1 MSGNIFGSLVD
12 SVKEVFSNP
21 QVLAQGVKDGNIA
34 RTGNTEY
41 FIDGKDSFHNMKDA
55 EAASGR
61 WQKRAQDELIGLAT
75 IGIGKTAQG
84 LYKGAQTANTVNKG
98 IYLGGK
104 TQPLLG
110 MSKSLPATVN
120 TGTQLATRSTTAL
133 AQTANTVNKGN
144 NWTKGLTGTLAL
156 GTAVGQGISE
166 PSQKKATPVA
176 SRQRPK
182 YAIGKYNQRSYN
194 RLSQLQKVYGGDLIR
209 QKDGSYFLRNKNGS
223 FYGNGRALNA
233 KTGKMQN
240 YDLYGTGR
248 FLNSNSK
255 QSNSSNIVSTVL
267 DSNYLYGYRGK
278 PKTRMNNSKSFKTA
292 WTNAR
297 NSGLGTFTWNGKSYN
312 TMKKGETQQ
321 DYNSWLSKRSKAP
334 QEASPTQG
342 TPGYGIHVGSGN
354 VTLSTP
360 NGSTTDI
367 TNSHNVSTLISNGNY
382 KAPNLG
388 NAATNYLENRPLDSY
403 SELTKHNF
411 DRGDIRQGMRA
422 NGINPYDYSGS
433 DRKQL
438 RTYLNNPTTDNYTQS
453 VSKIIG
459 DGKIQQNML
468 NNAVQNQ
475 TSQYQLTKPN
485 LRYNT
490 SQNNQLVNLKFKQ
503 GGQMYKYQAGAQMVQ
518 PQQTNSQDPIDQIAQ
533 IAAGSL
539 QGDKNSKQQLI
550 QVLSNKEIAP
560 KLLQIVNAGVK
571 NQDKRAIIIAQA
583 IKSLQQGNTRKA
595 RLGAK
600 LDYIKQSIGEC
611 PEGQEVVYF
620 KKGGEICK
628 VCAGKKMQNGGKSD
642 PIKDFKKKK
651 DVTKQTYQRNPYT
664 RGKSAK
670 EIAEMQRRNR
680 QEAGAGKGENDAN
693 VAPWNYKKKR

>member
-1 MSGNIFGSLVD
+1 MFDFFDIFKVD
-12 SVKEVFSNP
+12 PTISDPAV
-21 QVLAQGVKDGNIA
+21 A
-34 RTGNTEY
+34 
-41 FIDGKDSFHNMKDA
+41 
-55 EAASGR
+55 AASGITR
-61 WQKRAQDELIGLAT
+61 DANGTLHQKHTAVSNKLADNLAAIATTAWGPVLEGTLIPSVEYAPIASKMLPKAT
-75 IGIGKTAQG
+75 NTA
-84 LYKGAQTANTVNKG
+84 VN
-98 IYLGGK
+98 IGGK

-110 MSKSLPATVN
+110 MSKSLPATR
-120 TGTQLATRSTTAL
+120 GTTAL

-240 YDLYGTGR
+240 YDLYGSGR

-278 PKTRMNNSKSFKTA
+278 PKTSTPPVTSRPRTVLATKTPTSNSWINKSRGIWNYNGVSQADVANAYKTGDFSKVGSYLSQHKDLASYLNNIYSKRGGNQFNQSTQ
-292 WTNAR
+292 TP
-297 NSGLGTFTWNGKSYN
+297 TVN
-312 TMKKGETQQ
+312 TMTLQTLDNVVPKSPVKEITPTPTYNRSQTR
-321 DYNSWLSKRSKAP
+321 DYMRS
-334 QEASPTQG
+334 
-342 TPGYGIHVGSGN
+342 I
-354 VTLSTP
+354 
-360 NGSTTDI
+360 
-367 TNSHNVSTLISNGNY
+367 
-382 KAPNLG
+382 
-388 NAATNYLENRPLDSY
+388 
-403 SELTKHNF
+403 
-411 DRGDIRQGMRA
+411 GM
-422 NGINPYDYSGS
+422 NPYDYSGGE
-433 DRKQL
+433 RKAL
-438 RTYLNNPTTDNYTQS
+438 RTYLNNPGSMD
-453 VSKIIG
+453 SKYQPFIN
-459 DGKIQQNML
+459 Q
-468 NNAVQNQ
+468 VQNQ
-475 TSQYQLTKPN
+475 RTQKMVDRIGTNQLLKPETDTN
-485 LRYNT
+485 KL
-490 SQNNQLVNLKFKQ
+490 NNQLVNLKFKQ
-503 GGQMYKYQAGAQMVQ
+503 GGQMYKYTAGAQMVQ

-539 QGDKNSKQQLI
+539 QGDENSKQQLI

-560 KLLQIVNAGVK
+560 KLLQIVDAGVK

-583 IKSLQQGNTRKA
+583 IKSLQQGSTRKA

>member
-1 MSGNIFGSLVD
+1 MTNFSNIFKADPTVSDPAV
-12 SVKEVFSNP
+12 
-21 QVLAQGVKDGNIA
+21 A
-34 RTGNTEY
+34 
-41 FIDGKDSFHNMKDA
+41 
-55 EAASGR
+55 AASGITR
-61 WQKRAQDELIGLAT
+61 DANGTLHQKHTAASNKLANNLAA
-75 IGIGKTAQG
+75 IAATAWG
-84 LYKGAQTANTVNKG
+84 PVLEEALVPSVEYTPIASRVLPKATNTAVNM
-98 IYLGGK
+98 GGK

-110 MSKSLPATVN
+110 VSKSLSSVKGTTTLATEATN
-120 TGTQLATRSTTAL
+120 TGS
-133 AQTANTVNKGN
+133 
-144 NWTKGLTGTLAL
+144 NWTKGIAGTVAL
-156 GTAVGQGISE
+156 GTAVGQGVSE
-166 PSQKKATPVA
+166 PSQKKGTPVA

-182 YAIGKYNQRSYN
+182 YAIGKYNQKSYN

-248 FLNSNSK
+248 FLNNNSK
-255 QSNSSNIVSTVL
+255 QPSSSNVVSTVL
-267 DSNYLYGYRGK
+267 DKNYLNGYKGK
-278 PKTRMNNSKSFKTA
+278 VQPKGNNHGGFKTA

-312 TMKKGETQQ
+312 TMKRGETQQ
-321 DYNSWLSKRSKAP
+321 DYNSWLSRQNKVP
-334 QEASPTQG
+334 HQTTPQG
-342 TPGYGIHVGSGN
+342 TPGYGIHVESGN

-360 NGSTTDI
+360 NGSTIDI
-367 TNSHNVSTLISNGNY
+367 TDSHNVSTLINNGNY

-388 NAATNYLENRPLDSY
+388 NAVTNYLENRPLDSY

-422 NGINPYDYSGS
+422 NGLNPYDYSGS

-485 LRYNT
+485 LGYNP

-503 GGQMYKYQAGAQMVQ
+503 GGQMYKYAAGAQMVQ
-518 PQQTNSQDPIDQIAQ
+518 PQQTGGQQRIEQQAMALVQ
-533 IAAGSL
+533 AAM
-539 QGDKNSKQQLI
+539 QGDQKANQTIQKIMQAAQQGDQQAA
-550 QVLSNKEIAP
+550 QVA
-560 KLLQIVNAGVK
+560 KLLQAIV
-571 NQDKRAIIIAQA
+571 
-583 IKSLQQGNTRKA
+583 QQMKGSRKA

-628 VCAGKKMQNGGKSD
+628 MCAGKKMQDGGKSD
-642 PIKDFKKKK
+642 PIKNFKKKK
-651 DVTKQTYQRNPYT
+651 KM
-664 RGKSAK
+664 K
-670 EIAEMQRRNR
+670 
-680 QEAGAGKGENDAN
+680 
-693 VAPWNYKKKR
+693 

>member
-1 MSGNIFGSLVD
+1 MFDFFDIFKVD
-12 SVKEVFSNP
+12 PTISDPAV
-21 QVLAQGVKDGNIA
+21 A
-34 RTGNTEY
+34 
-41 FIDGKDSFHNMKDA
+41 
-55 EAASGR
+55 AASGITR
-61 WQKRAQDELIGLAT
+61 DSKGTIHQKHTAASNQLAHNLAA
-75 IGIGKTAQG
+75 ISATAWG
-84 LYKGAQTANTVNKG
+84 PVADGVLVPSVEYTPIASKMLPKAANSVINM
-98 IYLGGK
+98 GGK

-110 MSKSLPATVN
+110 MSKSLPSVK
-120 TGTQLATRSTTAL
+120 GTTAL
-133 AQTANTVNKGN
+133 ATKAANSGSK
-144 NWTKGLTGTLAL
+144 WTKGIAGTAAL
-156 GTAVGQGISE
+156 GTAVGQGVSE
-166 PSQKKATPVA
+166 PSRKKGTVITVNQN
-176 SRQRPK
+176 SKQNPK

-233 KTGKMQN
+233 RTGKMQN
-240 YDLYGTGR
+240 YDLYGSGR

-267 DSNYLYGYRGK
+267 DSNYLYGYKGK
-278 PKTRMNNSKSFKTA
+278 PRTRMNNSESFKTA

-297 NSGLGTFTWNGKSYN
+297 NSGLGTFTWKGKSYN

-321 DYNSWLSKRSKAP
+321 QYDSWLSKQSKPTQQTA
-334 QEASPTQG
+334 PTQG
-342 TPGYGIHVGSGN
+342 TPGYGIHVGNSS

-360 NGSTTDI
+360 NSSTTNI
-367 TNSHNVSTLISNGNY
+367 TNSHNVSTLINNGNY

-422 NGINPYDYSGS
+422 NGINPYNYSGS

-453 VSKIIG
+453 VSKIVG
-459 DGKIQQNML
+459 DSKIQQNML

-475 TSQYQLTKPN
+475 TGQYQLTKPN
-485 LRYNT
+485 SGN
-490 SQNNQLVNLKFKQ
+490 QNNQLVNLKFKQ
-503 GGQMYKYQAGAQMVQ
+503 GGQMYKYAAGAQMVQ
-518 PQQTNSQDPIDQIAQ
+518 PQQASGQQGIEQQAMDLVQ
-533 IAAGSL
+533 AAM
-539 QGDKNSKQQLI
+539 QGDQQANQTI
-550 QVLSNKEIAP
+550 QKIM
-560 KLLQIVNAGVK
+560 
-571 NQDKRAIIIAQA
+571 QA
-583 IKSLQQGNTRKA
+583 AQQGDQQAAQVAQLLKAIVQQMKGSRKA

-628 VCAGKKMQNGGKSD
+628 VCAGKKMQDGGKSD
-642 PIKDFKKKK
+642 PIKNFKKKK
-651 DVTKQTYQRNPYT
+651 EQDAVKQAYQRNPYT

-680 QEAGAGKGENDAN
+680 QEAGAGKGENDAK

>member
-1 MSGNIFGSLVD
+1 MFDFFDIFKVD
-12 SVKEVFSNP
+12 PTISDPAV
-21 QVLAQGVKDGNIA
+21 A
-34 RTGNTEY
+34 
-41 FIDGKDSFHNMKDA
+41 
-55 EAASGR
+55 AASGITR
-61 WQKRAQDELIGLAT
+61 DSKGTIHQKHTAASNKLADNLAAIATTAWGPVLEGTLIPSVEYAPIASKMLPKAT
-75 IGIGKTAQG
+75 NTA
-84 LYKGAQTANTVNKG
+84 VN
-98 IYLGGK
+98 IGGK

-110 MSKSLPATVN
+110 MSKSLPSVK
-120 TGTQLATRSTTAL
+120 GTTAL
-133 AQTANTVNKGN
+133 ATKAANSGSK
-144 NWTKGLTGTLAL
+144 WTKGIAGTAAL
-156 GTAVGQGISE
+156 GTAVGQGVSE
-166 PSQKKATPVA
+166 PSRKKGTVITVNQN
-176 SRQRPK
+176 SKQNPK

-209 QKDGSYFLRNKNGS
+209 QKDGSYFLRNTYGS

-240 YDLYGTGR
+240 YDLYGSGR
-248 FLNSNSK
+248 FLNGNSK

-278 PKTRMNNSKSFKTA
+278 PRTRMNNSESFKTA

-321 DYNSWLSKRSKAP
+321 DYNSWLSKQNRAP

-342 TPGYGIHVGSGN
+342 TPGYGIHVGSKN

-367 TNSHNVSTLISNGNY
+367 TNSHNVSTLINNGNY

-388 NAATNYLENRPLDSY
+388 NATTNYLENRPLDSY
-403 SELTKHNF
+403 SELTKNNF

-422 NGINPYDYSGS
+422 NGINPYNYLGS

-485 LRYNT
+485 LGYNT
-490 SQNNQLVNLKFKQ
+490 SQNSQLVNLKFKQ
-503 GGQMYKYQAGAQMVQ
+503 GGQMYKYAAGAQMVQ
-518 PQQTNSQDPIDQIAQ
+518 PQQTGGQQGIEQQAMALVQ
-533 IAAGSL
+533 AAM
-539 QGDKNSKQQLI
+539 QGDQQANQTI
-550 QVLSNKEIAP
+550 QKIMQKA
-560 KLLQIVNAGVK
+560 
-571 NQDKRAIIIAQA
+571 
-583 IKSLQQGNTRKA
+583 QQGDQQAAQVAQLLKAIVQQMKGSRKA

-628 VCAGKKMQNGGKSD
+628 VCAGKKMQDGGKSD
-642 PIKDFKKKK
+642 PIKNFKKKK
-651 DVTKQTYQRNPYT
+651 EQDAVKQAYQRNPYT

-680 QEAGAGKGENDAN
+680 QEAGTGKGENDAK
-693 VAPWNYKKKR
+693 VAPWNYKKKK

>member
-1 MSGNIFGSLVD
+1 MFDFFDIFKVD
-12 SVKEVFSNP
+12 PTISDPAV
-21 QVLAQGVKDGNIA
+21 A
-34 RTGNTEY
+34 
-41 FIDGKDSFHNMKDA
+41 
-55 EAASGR
+55 AASGITR
-61 WQKRAQDELIGLAT
+61 DSKGTIHQKHTAASNKLADNLAAIATTAWGPVLEGTLIPSVEYAPIASKMLPKAT
-75 IGIGKTAQG
+75 NTA
-84 LYKGAQTANTVNKG
+84 VN
-98 IYLGGK
+98 IGGK

-110 MSKSLPATVN
+110 MSKSLPSVK
-120 TGTQLATRSTTAL
+120 GTTAL
-133 AQTANTVNKGN
+133 ATKAANSGSK
-144 NWTKGLTGTLAL
+144 WTKGIAGTAAL
-156 GTAVGQGISE
+156 GTAVGQGVSE
-166 PSQKKATPVA
+166 PSRKKGTVITVNQN
-176 SRQRPK
+176 SKQNPK

-209 QKDGSYFLRNKNGS
+209 QKDGSYFLRNTYGS

-240 YDLYGTGR
+240 YDLYGSGR
-248 FLNSNSK
+248 FLNGNPK

-278 PKTRMNNSKSFKTA
+278 PRTRMNNSESFKTA

-321 DYNSWLSKRSKAP
+321 DYNSWLSKQNRAP

-342 TPGYGIHVGSGN
+342 TPGYGIHVGSEN

-367 TNSHNVSTLISNGNY
+367 TNSHNVSTLINNGNY

-388 NAATNYLENRPLDSY
+388 NATTNYLENRPLDSY
-403 SELTKHNF
+403 SELTKNNF

-485 LRYNT
+485 LGYNT
-490 SQNNQLVNLKFKQ
+490 SQNSQLVNLKFKQ
-503 GGQMYKYQAGAQMVQ
+503 GGQMYKYAAGAQMVQ
-518 PQQTNSQDPIDQIAQ
+518 PQQTGGQQGIEQQAMALVQ
-533 IAAGSL
+533 AAM
-539 QGDKNSKQQLI
+539 QGDQQANQTI
-550 QVLSNKEIAP
+550 QKIMQKA
-560 KLLQIVNAGVK
+560 
-571 NQDKRAIIIAQA
+571 
-583 IKSLQQGNTRKA
+583 QQGDQQAAQVAQLLKAIVQQMKGSRKA

-628 VCAGKKMQNGGKSD
+628 VCAGKKMQDGGKSD
-642 PIKDFKKKK
+642 PIKNFKKKK
-651 DVTKQTYQRNPYT
+651 EQDAVKQAYQRNPYT

-680 QEAGAGKGENDAN
+680 QEAGTGKGENDAK
-693 VAPWNYKKKR
+693 VAPWNYKKKK

>member
-1 MSGNIFGSLVD
+1 MSGNIFGSLID
-12 SVKEVFSNP
+12 SVKEVFRNP

-84 LYKGAQTANTVNKG
+84 LYKG
-98 IYLGGK
+98 
-104 TQPLLG
+104 
-110 MSKSLPATVN
+110 
-120 TGTQLATRSTTAL
+120 

-233 KTGKMQN
+233 KTGK
-240 YDLYGTGR
+240 
-248 FLNSNSK
+248 
-255 QSNSSNIVSTVL
+255 
-267 DSNYLYGYRGK
+267 
-278 PKTRMNNSKSFKTA
+278 
-292 WTNAR
+292 
-297 NSGLGTFTWNGKSYN
+297 
-312 TMKKGETQQ
+312 
-321 DYNSWLSKRSKAP
+321 
-334 QEASPTQG
+334 
-342 TPGYGIHVGSGN
+342 
-354 VTLSTP
+354 
-360 NGSTTDI
+360 
-367 TNSHNVSTLISNGNY
+367 
-382 KAPNLG
+382 
-388 NAATNYLENRPLDSY
+388 
-403 SELTKHNF
+403 
-411 DRGDIRQGMRA
+411 
-422 NGINPYDYSGS
+422 
-433 DRKQL
+433 
-438 RTYLNNPTTDNYTQS
+438 
-453 VSKIIG
+453 IIG

-485 LRYNT
+485 LGYNP
-490 SQNNQLVNLKFKQ
+490 SQNNQLVNLKFEK
-503 GGQMYKYQAGAQMVQ
+503 GGQMYKYSAGAQMVQ
-518 PQQTNSQDPIDQIAQ
+518 PQQASGQQGIEQQAMTLVQ
-533 IAAGSL
+533 AAM
-539 QGDKNSKQQLI
+539 QGDQQANQTI
-550 QVLSNKEIAP
+550 QKIMQAAQQGDQQAAQVA
-560 KLLQIVNAGVK
+560 KLLQAIV
-571 NQDKRAIIIAQA
+571 
-583 IKSLQQGNTRKA
+583 QQMKGSRKA

-628 VCAGKKMQNGGKSD
+628 ICAGKKMQDGGKSD
-642 PIKDFKKKK
+642 PIKNFKKKK
-651 DVTKQTYQRNPYT
+651 DVAKQTYQRNPYT
-664 RGKSAK
+664 RG
-670 EIAEMQRRNR
+670 
-680 QEAGAGKGENDAN
+680 
-693 VAPWNYKKKR
+693 

>member
-1 MSGNIFGSLVD
+1 MANFSNIFKADPTVSDPAV
-12 SVKEVFSNP
+12 
-21 QVLAQGVKDGNIA
+21 A
-34 RTGNTEY
+34 
-41 FIDGKDSFHNMKDA
+41 
-55 EAASGR
+55 AASGITR
-61 WQKRAQDELIGLAT
+61 DANGTLHQKHTAVSNKLANNLAAIATTAWGPVLDGALVPSVEYTPIASKMLPRAT
-75 IGIGKTAQG
+75 NT
-84 LYKGAQTANTVNKG
+84 TVN
-98 IYLGGK
+98 IGGK

-110 MSKSLPATVN
+110 MSKSLPSVK
-120 TGTQLATRSTTAL
+120 GTTAL
-133 AQTANTVNKGN
+133 ATRATNTSSK
-144 NWTKGLTGTLAL
+144 WTKGLMGTAAL
-156 GTAVGQGISE
+156 GNAVGQGASE
-166 PSQKKATPVA
+166 RSQKRGTIITTKQGT
-176 SRQRPK
+176 RQNPK
-182 YAIGKYNQRSYN
+182 YAIGKYNQKSYN

-233 KTGKMQN
+233 RTGKMQN
-240 YDLYGTGR
+240 YDLYSTGK
-248 FLNSNSK
+248 FLNNNSK
-255 QSNSSNIVSTVL
+255 QSSSSNVVSTVL
-267 DSNYLYGYRGK
+267 DKNYLNGYRGK
-278 PKTRMNNSKSFKTA
+278 VQSKGNNPGGFKTA

-297 NSGLGTFTWNGKSYN
+297 NSGLGTFTQNGKSYN
-312 TMKKGETQQ
+312 TMKRGETQQ
-321 DYNSWLSKRSKAP
+321 QYNSWLSKQNK
-334 QEASPTQG
+334 PTQQATPIKG
-342 TPGYGIHVGSGN
+342 TPGYGIHVGNGS

-367 TNSHNVSTLISNGNY
+367 TNSHNVSTLINNGNY

-388 NAATNYLENRPLDSY
+388 GMTTNYLENKSLDSY

-422 NGINPYDYSGS
+422 NGINPYDYLGS

-485 LRYNT
+485 LEYNP
-490 SQNNQLVNLKFKQ
+490 SQNNQFKQ
-503 GGQMYKYQAGAQMVQ
+503 GEQMYKYAAGAQMVQ
-518 PQQTNSQDPIDQIAQ
+518 PQQTSGQQGIEQQAMALVQ
-533 IAAGSL
+533 AAM
-539 QGDKNSKQQLI
+539 QGDQKANQTIQKIMQAAEQGDQQAAQVAQLLKNIVQQMKG
-550 QVLSNKEIAP
+550 S
-560 KLLQIVNAGVK
+560 
-571 NQDKRAIIIAQA
+571 
-583 IKSLQQGNTRKA
+583 RKA

-628 VCAGKKMQNGGKSD
+628 MCAGKKMQDGGKSD
-642 PIKDFKKKK
+642 PIKNFKKKK
-651 DVTKQTYQRNPYT
+651 DAVKQAYQKNPYT

-680 QEAGAGKGENDAN
+680 QEASSGKGENDAK